1 MHPNSLIRRT
11 HSAQFKA
18 QVLAACRQPGASVS
32 AVAMAHKLN
41 VNVVRKW
48 LAGRGMK
55 RCTSA
60 ALHEFAV
67 ASEPMQFVPVSVPGS
82 VLPCASLASSEIR
95 LDLDLGSLQLKL
107 NCARSASASV
117 AALLHALAEMVARA

>member
-32 AVAMAHKLN
+32 AVALANNLN

-55 RCTSA
+55 RCSSATVQHGLVAMWLTSHSPIA
-60 ALHEFAV
+60 RMFGLRHH
-67 ASEPMQFVPVSVPGS
+67 
-82 VLPCASLASSEIR
+82 CAHVR
-95 LDLDLGSLQLKL
+95 QL
-107 NCARSASASV
+107 RTQ
-117 AALLHALAEMVARA
+117 H